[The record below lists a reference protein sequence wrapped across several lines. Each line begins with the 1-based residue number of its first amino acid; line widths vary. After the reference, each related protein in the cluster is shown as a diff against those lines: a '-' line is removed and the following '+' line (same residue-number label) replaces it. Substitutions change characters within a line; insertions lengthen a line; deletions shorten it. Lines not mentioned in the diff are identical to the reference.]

1 MNVKNIHLLVIS
13 KYQKIRFYLISHTN
27 WTFPQVVHIQTFDRD
42 EETHLNPLA
51 LLGLVVCNSLE
62 KMSSNSYALFKPYP
76 KQDFVP
82 MTRRDQWTS
91 AWLLTTTWA
100 TLAIWWCEERRVG
113 SVSGRYQTVDT
124 PTLSLMKS
132 LSHNFLHWQGWA
144 RLTATVKRVEL
155 PMRSVVT
162 VGLVSPSRHT
172 FLFICHRNLSVS
184 SLNL

>member
-62 KMSSNSYALFKPYP
+62 KMSSNSYAFFKQYP

-82 MTRRDQWTS
+82 MTSRDQWTS

-100 TLAIWWCEERRVG
+100 TLAIWWCDGVRGEEGGKCIR
-113 SVSGRYQTVDT
+113 
-124 PTLSLMKS
+124 TLSDS
-132 LSHNFLHWQGWA
+132 WHSHIIFNEVIISQF
-144 RLTATVKRVEL
+144 
-155 PMRSVVT
+155 
-162 VGLVSPSRHT
+162 
-172 FLFICHRNLSVS
+172 S
-184 SLNL
+184 SLTRLGKADSNSAESWAASEEGRDGWTGFSI